1 LYSANIRQEWLY
13 DDGDDASKAQY
24 VSKKEDIRS
33 IAGPIIQRYNDKIQ
47 GEQQAAMEKHQKE
60 HASKQAELERAKREA
75 ESKKQA
81 EAPPTEDA
89 KDTEMTDAEAQK
101 PDGVEEAS

>member
-1 LYSANIRQEWLY
+1 M
-13 DDGDDASKAQY
+13 
-24 VSKKEDIRS
+24 SKKEDIRS

-47 GEQQAAMEKHQKE
+47 GEQQAIMEKHEKE
-60 HASKQAELERAKREA
+60 RAAKQAELERAKREA

-89 KDTEMTDAEAQK
+89 KDAEMTDAEAQK
-101 PDGVEEAS
+101 PDSIDEAS

>member
-1 LYSANIRQEWLY
+1 
-13 DDGDDASKAQY
+13 
-24 VSKKEDIRS
+24 
-33 IAGPIIQRYNDKIQ
+33 
-47 GEQQAAMEKHQKE
+47 MEKHQKE
-60 HASKQAELERAKREA
+60 HAAKQAELERAKREA